1 MLRFIFLNIKKYHYL
16 KKIGYIFL
24 NKFPNF
30 KIYVQGRLINS
41 VALVHSQPVHYSHLS
56 PQAQEI
62 FSALKT
68 ELNLKSNKL

>member
-1 MLRFIFLNIKKYHYL
+1 MLRFIVFNVRKNPLL
-16 KKIGYIFL
+16 KKIGYYIL

-41 VALVHSQPVHYSHLS
+41 VGLVHSQPVHYSHLS